1 MVEITYAEKNKVKRM
16 KRTED
21 SLRHFWDNIKCTNL
35 RIIGVPEEEEKKK
48 EYEKNFEE
56 IIVENFPK
64 KEKEIVNQIQEA
76 QRVPYRINPQRN
88 TPRHILIKLTKIKHK
103 ERK

>member
-1 MVEITYAEKNKVKRM
+1 M

-21 SLRHFWDNIKCTNL
+21 SLGDFWDNIKRTTI

-56 IIVENFPK
+56 II
-64 KEKEIVNQIQEA
+64 I
-76 QRVPYRINPQRN
+76 Y
-88 TPRHILIKLTKIKHK
+88 KLC
-103 ERK
+103 